1 MNDTLRNMIRR
12 EIEFNDQLNEK
23 KKEKVLFKKR
33 MKLFFRFFLS
43 LLAIIIITKAA
54 TFFSLAYSSE
64 ETLAQVNSI
73 RFQHQYLPMD
83 GSVSSFLIEYSFDTP
98 KGLYSAIYEI
108 DSEDIYDYFDRIPK
122 AGALIKIKYVDFY
135 PVMNEIVKTP

>member
-1 MNDTLRNMIRR
+1 MIRR
-12 EIEFNDQLNEK
+12 EIELNDRLNEK
-23 KKEKVLFKKR
+23 KKEKVFFKKR
-33 MKLFFRFFLS
+33 MKLFFRIFLS

-54 TFFSLAYSSE
+54 TFFSLAYSAQ

-83 GSVSSFLIEYSFDTP
+83 GSVSSYLIEYSFDTP
-98 KGLYSAIYEI
+98 KGLYSAIDEI

-122 AGALIKIKYVDFY
+122 AGTFIKIKYVDFY
-135 PVMNEIVKTP
+135 PSMNEIVKNP

>member
-108 DSEDIYDYFDRIPK
+108 DSEDIYYYFDRITK